1 MVQRLV
7 ISADSR
13 SLDFVYLAYNGKQPG
28 DPLKG
33 VDVVVDVVR
42 GEASAVGKEFL
53 PVLALGSD
61 CYGVVKCES
70 EATLLALEEWK
81 DVTTSTDFV

>member
-1 MVQRLV
+1 M
-7 ISADSR
+7 ISVVGPGARDT
-13 SLDFVYLAYNGKQPG
+13 DVDLAYNGKQPG

-33 VDVVVDVVR
+33 VEIVVDVVR
-42 GEASAVGKEFL
+42 GEASAVGKAF
-53 PVLALGSD
+53 PTVLALGSD
-61 CYGVVKCES
+61 CYNVVKSES